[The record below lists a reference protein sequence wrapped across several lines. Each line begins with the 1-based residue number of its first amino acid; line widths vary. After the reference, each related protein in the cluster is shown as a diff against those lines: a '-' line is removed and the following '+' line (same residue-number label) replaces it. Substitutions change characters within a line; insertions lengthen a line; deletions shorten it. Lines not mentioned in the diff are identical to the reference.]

1 MKRFPLSLI
10 YLACFALVA
19 LFLAAKPAEN
29 EGYKVGDTA
38 TDFKLKNVDGK
49 MVSLADNKKAK
60 GFIVTFTCNTCPYSV
75 AYEDRIIALQK
86 KYEPQG
92 FPVVAINPNDVTVS
106 PKDSYKDMQK
116 RAKEKKFNFA
126 YLQDETQEIT
136 KAYGATRTPHMYVLQ
151 KQNDGSLKVMYIG
164 AIDDNSREPQ
174 NVQKK
179 YLETALDELIAGK
192 EVSQPATKAI
202 GCTIKW
208 KQS

>member
-1 MKRFPLSLI
+1 MKRSLSLI
-10 YLACFALVA
+10 YVACLAVIGLLVA
-19 LFLAAKPAEN
+19 ARPAEN
-29 EGYKVGDTA
+29 EGYRVGDTA
-38 TDFKLKNVDGK
+38 IDFKLKNVDGK
-49 MVSLADNKKAK
+49 MVSLVDNKKAK

-75 AYEDRIIALQK
+75 AYEDRIIALQR

-92 FPVVAINPNDVTVS
+92 YPVVAINPNDVTVS
-106 PKDSYKDMQK
+106 PKDSFKDMQK

-151 KQNDGSLKVMYIG
+151 KQPDNSLKVMYIG
-164 AIDDNSREPQ
+164 AIDDNSREPE

-179 YLETALDELIAGK
+179 YLENALDELIAGK
-192 EVSQPATKAI
+192 EISQSATKAI